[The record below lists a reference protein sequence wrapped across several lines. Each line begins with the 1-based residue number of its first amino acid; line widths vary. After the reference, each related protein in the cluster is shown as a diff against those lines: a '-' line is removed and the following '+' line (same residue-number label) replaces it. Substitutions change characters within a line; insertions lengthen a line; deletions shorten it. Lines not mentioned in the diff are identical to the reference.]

1 MRPQL
6 AAIAATQ
13 HGVFTR
19 GQALQ
24 CGYNDDEIRCLV
36 HQTVWTRVRRGA
48 YVETEIWSALDE
60 RGRHTLLTRAV
71 LLNLDPPAV
80 ATHCSS
86 AALTELPTWG
96 TDLSRVHITRPLV
109 HFGRIR
115 AGVVHHEANID
126 SVDLIEVGGTPC
138 TSPRRTALDVARE
151 FGFEAGVVCAD
162 AALRRTDTNATE
174 AKEAMESLA
183 ESMSTWPGSRPV
195 LPVARFADAGAE
207 SPGES
212 LARMFLVAM
221 GLPVPRTQVV
231 FQRGAF
237 LARVDMLVEGFGWV
251 LEFDGRAKYRRK
263 RDDCDPAVDDG
274 DIVWAEKQREDRLR
288 ELPEVRAVSR
298 LIWAD
303 LFGVRR
309 EAAALRLWST
319 AERLGVPTRRRRS
332 A

>member
-6 AAIAATQ
+6 AAVAATQ
-13 HGVFTR
+13 HGIVTR
-19 GQALQ
+19 RQALE
-24 CGYNDDEIRCLV
+24 CGYNDDEIRGLV
-36 HQTVWTRVRRGA
+36 RDGTWTRVRRGA
-48 YVETEIWSALDE
+48 YAETHIWAALDD
-60 RGRHTLLTRAV
+60 RGQHALLTRAV
-71 LLNLDPPAV
+71 LLKVEPPAV

-115 AGVVHHEANID
+115 AGVVHHEASID
-126 SVDLIEVGGTPC
+126 PTDLIDVDGAPC

-162 AALRRTDTNATE
+162 AALRRAGSRE
-174 AKEAMESLA
+174 AADKQAMESLA
-183 ESMSTWPGSRPV
+183 ESMSTWPGGRPV
-195 LPVARFADAGAE
+195 LPVVRFADAGAE

-212 LARMFLVAM
+212 LARMFLVAI

-231 FQRGAF
+231 FRLGEF
-237 LARVDMLVEGFGWV
+237 LARVDMLVDELGWV
-251 LEFDGRAKYRRK
+251 IEFDGRAKYRRK
-263 RDDCDPAVDDG
+263 RDDCDPVVDDG
-274 DIVWAEKQREDRLR
+274 DVVWAEKQREDRLR

-298 LIWAD
+298 LVWAD

-309 EAAALRLWST
+309 QAATSRLWST
-319 AERLGVPTRRRRS
+319 AERLGGSARRRRT